1 MLKIN
6 TFPSNLMMEGS
17 PLASHSF
24 DGIAVE
30 FTVCVSSRWPVPWAG
45 CQVKRTCRVDEHCV
59 CHISCA
65 DFSPLTN
72 KIRLSKFEDPIGFT
86 QRFMS
91 WAESHAVT
99 RRILQEAVQKCKA
112 FTCRRR
118 VGQGSYQERWK
129 ITRTVSG
136 DLPLGEGQESMMQG
150 AGVRGEGPGD
160 RLPHWFLPEN
170 SRLAH

>member
-1 MLKIN
+1 M
-6 TFPSNLMMEGS
+6 GS
-17 PLASHSF
+17 SQIRDWTRVSCIGRWILIHCATRGIPASTYFNHDPFHDPALLWASWKGRG
-24 DGIAVE
+24 DKR
-30 FTVCVSSRWPVPWAG
+30 SPVL
-45 CQVKRTCRVDEHCV
+45 
-59 CHISCA
+59 CHA